1 MAQAKVTNVAGKEEK
16 EMKLT
21 PSKLECFITYHKD
34 GSVKG
39 YTIKLGQASYWM
51 DPELTVTRKYRDKE
65 TKEVKEV
72 TTIDAFKMS
81 EKSKGAVTATKAF

>member
-21 PSKLECFITYHKD
+21 PSKLECFISYHKN

-39 YTIKLGQASYWM
+39 YTIKVGQESYWM
-51 DPELTVTRKYRDKE
+51 DPELTITRKYRDKK
-65 TKEVKEV
+65 TKEIKEV
-72 TTIDAFKMS
+72 TTIEAFKMS
-81 EKSKGAVTATKAF
+81 TKTKEAVTATEAF